1 MSDTRRMVSC
11 ISGDINHLYY
21 VVPGSAADAAC
32 KGQHISTAQCP
43 DCVEERRA
51 QLRRESRMCACNY
64 SSDVEDAELCQ
75 DGCVYRKE
83 ARDLPEAP
91 EGLNMY
97 IPVPND

>member
-11 ISGDINHLYY
+11 ISGNINHLYY

-43 DCVEERRA
+43 DCVEEQRA
-51 QLRRESRMCACNY
+51 QLRREADMCQCNF
-64 SSDVEDAELCQ
+64 DPEAELCQ
-75 DGCVYRKE
+75 NGCVYRKE
-83 ARDLPEAP
+83 ARDLPDAP

-97 IPVPND
+97 IPDPKN